1 MGPAAG
7 GVGAFS
13 LGAVMVLLWVVVLV
27 GLVLGFSQA
36 FDRVRRLEHTVD
48 ELRRTI
54 DRLTRRL
61 DEGTEPRSAATV
73 RPPAKPV
80 ERYEPSP
87 IRQRP
92 AEPPPRTIEADV
104 PADADLEEEEVLE
117 LDPALLARM
126 AQASPAEEPEP
137 AGQATQAPP
146 SISSDEPR
154 SQPPLTPPPRL
165 RPPRPE
171 AAFALRSFDWEALIG
186 VKFFAIVAGI
196 ALLLAG
202 AFFVSYSK
210 EHGWLTP
217 TIQFGI
223 GIAAAIACL
232 VLGELRVSRRYA
244 WTADALDAAGIALL
258 YVVFFAAF
266 ARWHF
271 IGPIA
276 GFTLFALTTV
286 VAVLLAIRHASLFI
300 ALLGLIG
307 GFASP
312 AIIAT
317 GQDNPIGLF
326 GYLLL
331 LNVGLASVAYKKE
344 WPLLTTLSLGLTT
357 LYQWGWVSKFLTS
370 GKVPLAAAIF
380 LVFPL
385 MSFVAFALSRPQN
398 GQQRSSNPLFAHGA
412 RVGAIL
418 PVFFS
423 LYLAAVPAYG
433 ARYGV
438 LFGFLFCISVGLFA
452 IAIFQGPRVLHLLG
466 AGSTVIV
473 FAIWMAGSYDQSAW
487 PGFLVAVAVFV
498 LFYLA
503 APLIPSSA
511 LVRRRAGEIALGELA
526 SRAVLA
532 APLLLFIF
540 PALALV
546 EPQTASPALL
556 FSVLLALLA
565 ACAAY
570 AIARREGIVHFIA
583 AFFAVAAEAIWSA
596 RYLTPA
602 RLLPALGIYGVFG
615 LFFIGAPVIARRRG
629 APLTPQGAGSALAL
643 VSIALLSFLAGGAVA
658 QAALWGIALLLA
670 ILTAGL
676 FAESSATRNPLFA
689 VAGTILAWLVLAL
702 WWMTAT
708 VSIALVPALFI
719 VGGYALLTLAGSIWA
734 MRRVDADDTTRGI
747 FRNGAFVAL
756 VGHLFL
762 LFVASEPTLAIPP
775 WPLLAVLGVLTAAAG
790 VGALYVKRGELFI
803 AAVVATAAVIL
814 VWQLGAP
821 APEWQTTAIGSAAA
835 LVALAAACFMLAR
848 RASADQRHFLS
859 AATAAALGAQVIA
872 MAAAG
877 RTSAPSLLF
886 LLLSQLVFVA
896 ATLGFAALDLAR
908 LEIMT
913 VLAVLPAAGAGFV
926 WMAPHHDEA
935 LWGAQLGLTVPLFLV
950 FIAYPL
956 VLGRRAGAAR
966 APYLAAVLS
975 SVLFFFQAR
984 ASIYLGGYGAFI
996 GALPVVEAALLALVL
1011 ANLIRLE
1018 RHGEPRTEA
1027 EIARLALIAG
1037 ASLGF
1042 VTLAIPLQ
1050 LERNWIT
1057 IGWAVEAAAL
1067 AWLYSRIPHK
1077 GLLWFTF
1084 GLCAAVFVRLGLNP
1098 EVLHYEP
1105 RGALRI
1111 WNWYLYT
1118 YVVCSAALLVA
1129 GRLLVTTDDRLRPES
1144 PRLSSLLSA
1153 GAVILLFVLLNI
1165 EIADFFATGPAI
1177 TFDFFSSALAQDL
1190 TYTLGWALFA
1200 VALLGAGIYAHSK
1213 PGRITAIVLL
1223 SIAMGKCAF
1232 HDLWRLGGLYRVGS
1246 LVGIAACALLITVA
1260 LQKFVLT
1267 SRPEPT
1273 EALS

>member
-1 MGPAAG
+1 MI
-7 GVGAFS
+7 
-13 LGAVMVLLWVVVLV
+13 LLWVVVLL
-27 GLVLGFSQA
+27 GLVLAFSQA

-61 DEGTEPRSAATV
+61 DEGTELRAAPAV
-73 RPPAKPV
+73 RPVAKPIG
-80 ERYEPSP
+80 RYEPPS
-87 IRQRP
+87 IRQRALEPQPP
-92 AEPPPRTIEADV
+92 APEKEAV
-104 PADADLEEEEVLE
+104 PAAAAPEKEQVVA
-117 LDPALLARM
+117 LDRPPGTPPTRHRAAL
-126 AQASPAEEPEP
+126 PEP
-137 AGQATQAPP
+137 A
-146 SISSDEPR
+146 
-154 SQPPLTPPPRL
+154 L
-165 RPPRPE
+165 
-171 AAFALRSFDWEALIG
+171 ALRSFDWEALIG

-217 TIQFGI
+217 TIQFAI

-232 VLGELRVSRRYA
+232 VLGELKVSRRYA

-276 GFTLFALTTV
+276 SFTLFALTTV

-317 GQDNPIGLF
+317 GQDNPVGLF

-331 LNVGLASVAYKKE
+331 LNAGLAWVAYKKE

-357 LYQWGWVSKFLTS
+357 LYQWGWVSKFLTV

-385 MSFVAFALSRPQN
+385 MSFVAFAFSRPKD
-398 GQQRSSNPLFAHGA
+398 GLQRSTKSLFAHGA
-412 RVGAIL
+412 RVGAVI

-452 IAIFQGPRVLHLLG
+452 VAIFQGPRLLHLLG
-466 AGSTVIV
+466 AGSAVIV

-498 LFYLA
+498 LFYLV
-503 APLIPSSA
+503 APLTPSLA
-511 LVRRRAGEIALGELA
+511 FVRRRAGEIQLGDLA

-532 APLLLFIF
+532 APLLLFVF
-540 PALALV
+540 PALAFV
-546 EPQTASPALL
+546 EPRTASPALL
-556 FSVLLALLA
+556 FTVLLALLG
-565 ACAAY
+565 ACSAY
-570 AIARREGIVHFIA
+570 AITRREGIVHFLA
-583 AFFAVAAEAIWSA
+583 AFFAVGAEAAWSA
-596 RYLTPA
+596 KYLTPA
-602 RLLPALGIYGVFG
+602 RLLPALAIYGVFG
-615 LFFIGAPVIARRRG
+615 LFFIGAPVVARRRG
-629 APLTPQGAGSALAL
+629 APLTPQGAGAALAL
-643 VSIALLSFLAGGAVA
+643 VSIALLFFLAGGAVA

-689 VAGTILAWLVLAL
+689 IAGTALAWLVLAL
-702 WWMTAT
+702 WWTRAT
-708 VSIALVPALFI
+708 VSVALVPALSI
-719 VGGYALLTLAGSIWA
+719 VGGYALLTIAGSIWA
-734 MRRVDADDTTRGI
+734 MRGAESDEATRGI

-762 LFVASEPTLAIPP
+762 LFVASQPALAIPP
-775 WPLLAVLGVLTAAAG
+775 WPLLAVLGLLTAAAG
-790 VGALYVKRGELFI
+790 VGALYVKRGELFLATVI
-803 AAVVATAAVIL
+803 ATAAVIL

-821 APEWQTTAIGSAAA
+821 AAQWQTIAIGSAAA
-835 LVALAAACFMLAR
+835 LVALAACWMVLAR
-848 RASADQRHFLS
+848 GAGAEDRHFLS
-859 AATAAALGAQVIA
+859 AATAASLGAQFIA

-877 RTSAPSLLF
+877 HTAAPSLA
-886 LLLSQLVFVA
+886 LLLLAQLGFVA
-896 ATLGFAALDLAR
+896 ATLGFASRDLPR
-908 LEIMT
+908 LEMMT

-926 WMAPHHDEA
+926 WMAPHNDA
-935 LWGAQLGLTVPLFLV
+935 SLWSAQLALTVPLYLV

-966 APYLAAVLS
+966 APYLATVLA

-984 ASIYLGGYGAFI
+984 SSIDLGGYGAFI
-996 GALPVVEAALLALVL
+996 GALPIVEAALLALVL
-1011 ANLIRLE
+1011 ADLVRLE
-1018 RHGEPRTEA
+1018 RSGEPRSQA
-1027 EIARLALIAG
+1027 EIARLALVAG

-1067 AWLYSRIPHK
+1067 AWLYQRIPHK

-1084 GLCAAVFVRLGLNP
+1084 GLCAAVFIRLGLNP

-1118 YVVCSAALLVA
+1118 YAVCSAALLIA
-1129 GRLLVTTDDRLRPES
+1129 GRVLVRTDDRLQPQTL
-1144 PRLSSLLSA
+1144 RLSSLLPA
-1153 GAVILLFVLLNI
+1153 GAVILLFLLLNI
-1165 EIADFFATGPAI
+1165 EIADFYAAGPAI

-1200 VALLGAGIYAHSK
+1200 VALLGAGIYTHSK

-1267 SRPEPT
+1267 SRPEPS